1 MSFSSSHGG
10 EGRGKWRCSL
20 LNSCIQLAQGVGLL
34 ILHLFKDSR
43 KIPRT
48 GRILPA
54 LTSAF
59 WTHTCLHSRGK
70 GFPAWVWSAGRRKW
84 TLVTFPIA
92 EIACPGK
99 SNLKENGRMY
109 LGSWLEV
116 IVHGGRD
123 ITGRPMQ
130 LVTLHLKPRSQ
141 EAEGDE
147 YLCSSV
153 FSCLVQSGPHGQQL
167 VLTWVF
173 PS

>member
-20 LNSCIQLAQGVGLL
+20 LNSCIQLAQGVASSFSTFL
-34 ILHLFKDSR
+34 
-43 KIPRT
+43 KIPGKFPER
-48 GRILPA
+48 GEFFL
-54 LTSAF
+54 LSHQLSE
-59 WTHTCLHSRGK
+59 HTCLHSRGK
-70 GFPAWVWSAGRRKW
+70 GFPAWVWSAGRRKL

-92 EIACPGK
+92 VIACPGK

-116 IVHGGRD
+116 IVHGGRH
-123 ITGRPMQ
+123 ITGRLMQ